1 MLAQRTGAGTDR
13 AGRIKVN
20 PDLTVPGFP
29 DVYVAGD
36 LALAL
41 RGDGTPLP
49 GVAQVSTQQG
59 AYAARAITRRICR
72 HSATS
77 TRKTSP

>member
-41 RGDGTPLP
+41 RGVP
-49 GVAQVSTQQG
+49 GVAQVATKQG